1 MTKTT
6 ERYFYDTYAIIEFVK
21 GNTGYKPYF
30 AESAGYLT
38 KQNLMELYF
47 NLRKHEGLATKEA
60 SEWIGYFAGYRV
72 DYDLA
77 DIAGSMDVRL
87 QLQRKG
93 VDVSYTDA
101 LGYYLADKM
110 QVAFLTGDR
119 EFKNL
124 KNVEFVR

>member
-21 GNTGYKPYF
+21 GNPGYKPYF
-30 AESAGYLT
+30 AEAAGYMT

-60 SEWIGYFAGYRV
+60 SEWIDYFAGYMM
-72 DYDLA
+72 DYDLV

-101 LGYYLADKM
+101 LGYYLAGKM
-110 QVAFLTGDR
+110 QVPFLTGDR
-119 EFKNL
+119 EFKEL